1 MINWTVLRV
10 LFFAIFSSML
20 GAGLVVP
27 LLPSYAHSLGA
38 TGLQIGLIF
47 AAFSLSRTLFLPYFG
62 HLSDLKGR
70 KPFIT
75 LGLLAYCMAS
85 VAYMFSNDVSSLILI
100 RSFQGITAA
109 MILPVAQ
116 AYAGELAPKG
126 KEGLVMGVINV
137 SLYGGLSVGP
147 IIGGIMKDLFSI
159 QASFLTM
166 GLVCLSG
173 FLLCLVFLP
182 QRREEPFFAKNKT
195 PVRYRRLLSNRYIFG
210 LFLFRLT
217 YTMCVGTIWAFAPL
231 LAEIEFKMSSL
242 EIGFVIT
249 LSVFVSAALMAP
261 MGFVADRL
269 NKRPFILIGGLIT
282 VCAMIFF
289 YRGQQPWVFFAGS
302 TLTGIGGGIALPSIM
317 AMSVVVG
324 RKMDSMG
331 TVMAIVTMG
340 HSLAMVIGPILGG
353 FIMDILHVRLAF
365 VGGAAIMLLGTVL
378 VLPLVSGF
386 NVLEKPS

>member
-137 SLYGGLSVGP
+137 SL
-147 IIGGIMKDLFSI
+147 
-159 QASFLTM
+159 
-166 GLVCLSG
+166 
-173 FLLCLVFLP
+173 
-182 QRREEPFFAKNKT
+182 
-195 PVRYRRLLSNRYIFG
+195 
-210 LFLFRLT
+210 
-217 YTMCVGTIWAFAPL
+217 
-231 LAEIEFKMSSL
+231 
-242 EIGFVIT
+242 
-249 LSVFVSAALMAP
+249 
-261 MGFVADRL
+261 
-269 NKRPFILIGGLIT
+269 
-282 VCAMIFF
+282 
-289 YRGQQPWVFFAGS
+289 
-302 TLTGIGGGIALPSIM
+302 
-317 AMSVVVG
+317 
-324 RKMDSMG
+324 
-331 TVMAIVTMG
+331 
-340 HSLAMVIGPILGG
+340 
-353 FIMDILHVRLAF
+353 
-365 VGGAAIMLLGTVL
+365 
-378 VLPLVSGF
+378 
-386 NVLEKPS
+386 